1 MAESFGPPG
10 RFPDVASERDIGIW
24 LRLDELASRI
34 CAAES
39 LLRELREDYDRLLAE
54 QRAALDMDG
63 DPHPDGEWL
72 GHDVV
77 ERAIAALRNDEG

>member
-1 MAESFGPPG
+1 M
-10 RFPDVASERDIGIW
+10 ASERDIGLW

-39 LLRELREDYDRLLAE
+39 LLRELRNDHDRLLAE
-54 QRAALDMDG
+54 QRAELDLDG
-63 DPHPDGEWL
+63 DPHPDGDWL

-77 ERAIAALRNDEG
+77 ERAIAALRHDES